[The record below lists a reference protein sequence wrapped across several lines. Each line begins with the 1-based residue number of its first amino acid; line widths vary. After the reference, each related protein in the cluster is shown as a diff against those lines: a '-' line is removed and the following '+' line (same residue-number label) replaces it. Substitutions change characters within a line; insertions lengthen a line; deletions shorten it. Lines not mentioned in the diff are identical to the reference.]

1 MKKSWMYV
9 IGAGA
14 LVALMAW
21 MSGALTPGRIGP
33 GEVPDLPHRGP
44 EPVAEAKAE
53 MAAIPEVVEAV
64 GTVRPRTEVQV
75 EAQVSGRVLKVN
87 VRAGD
92 TVARGDVLVVLEDRE
107 YRTRLERAAQG
118 RQSAAAQREQARQAV
133 AAARAG
139 LTEAE
144 AQYRRLQ
151 SLHAEKVVTTRE
163 LEQAESSYLQAKAAL
178 AQAQDGLAAAE
189 AGVGQAGKAQ
199 EEAQIGLDYATVRAP
214 EAGEVAKRL
223 VEPGDVAS
231 PGKTLLVLQTPGA
244 LRLEAYVR
252 EGLIARARVGT
263 ELPVAIGAAGESPSG
278 PVTGVVEEV
287 VPAADPATRTFLVK
301 VGLPALPGVYPG
313 MFGRLLVP
321 AGERSAVLVPAGAV
335 RRVGQLETVAV
346 REAGAWRSVYVK
358 AGARRDSRVEI
369 LAGLSGNETVGLYAA
384 PLPGAGDVR
393 N

>member
-14 LVALMAW
+14 LVGLMAW

-33 GEVPDLPHRGP
+33 GEVPDLPRRGP
-44 EPVAEAKAE
+44 QPVAEAKAE
-53 MAAIPEVVEAV
+53 LAAVPEVVEAV

-92 TVARGDVLVVLEDRE
+92 KVARGDVLVVLEERE

-139 LTEAE
+139 LAEAE
-144 AQYRRLQ
+144 AQYRSLQ
-151 SLHAEKVVTTRE
+151 ALHAEKAITTRE
-163 LEQAESSYLQAKAAL
+163 LEQAESGYLQAKAAL
-178 AQAQDGLAAAE
+178 AQSQDGLAAAE
-189 AGVGQAGKAQ
+189 AGERQAGKAV

-214 EAGEVAKRL
+214 EAGEVARRM
-223 VEPGDVAS
+223 VEPGDVAG
-231 PGKTLLVLQTPGA
+231 PGKTLLLLQTPGA

-252 EGLIARARVGT
+252 EGLIDRARVGA
-263 ELPVAIGAAGESPSG
+263 ELPVAIGAAGAAVP
-278 PVTGVVEEV
+278 GVVEEV

-321 AGERSAVLVPAGAV
+321 AGERRAVLVPAGAV
-335 RRVGQLETVAV
+335 RRVGQLETVDV
-346 REAGAWRSVYVK
+346 YENGSWRSVYVK
-358 AGARRDSRVEI
+358 TGAARDGKVEI
-369 LAGLSGNETVGLYAA
+369 LSGLSGREAVGLFAA
-384 PLPGAGDVR
+384 PAPEAGHGR
-393 N
+393 Q